1 MNCILLVHVCD
12 CTCNVIIKTSYLL
25 KCKVTEQLKLL
36 NISSFFIPVD
46 VKEILD
52 FLTTKEVIFHTS
64 YNLSERIEGF
74 YVVVD

>member
-1 MNCILLVHVCD
+1 MNCILLVHVYD

-25 KCKVTEQLKLL
+25 KFKVTEQLKLL
-36 NISSFFIPVD
+36 NIYSFYIAIDIKV
-46 VKEILD
+46 ILD
-52 FLTTKEVIFHTS
+52 FLTTKEVIFHIS